1 MRALA
6 LVGPRASQQQV
17 KQFIHPEVTLTTLR
31 SAEPEEVSRA
41 LGEQPDIVLI
51 FGGDGTVNVHLN
63 QLAKVGIPVLV
74 VPCGS
79 GNDLARVA
87 RTDSIDAAVQT
98 WKNFRSGEKTVSAV
112 DLGLISS
119 PTL

>member
-17 KQFIHPEVTLTTLR
+17 QQFIHPEVTCTTLH
-31 SAEPEEVSRA
+31 SGKAEEVSRA
-41 LGEQPDIVLI
+41 LGEQPDVVLI

-79 GNDLARVA
+79 GNDLARVSG
-87 RTDSIDAAVQT
+87 TDSIDAALQV
-98 WKNFRSGEKTVSAV
+98 WRKFRAGGRNVSA
-112 DLGLISS
+112 
-119 PTL
+119 